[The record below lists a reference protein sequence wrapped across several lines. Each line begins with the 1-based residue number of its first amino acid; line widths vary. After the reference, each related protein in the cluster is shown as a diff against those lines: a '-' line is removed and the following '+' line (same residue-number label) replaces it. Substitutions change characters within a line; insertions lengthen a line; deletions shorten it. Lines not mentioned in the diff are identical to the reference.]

1 MTVQKHKHIIW
12 KWWFDASLTYGAII
26 GSLVSVPQ
34 AWEIWVGH
42 NASGVSLVSWT
53 GYMIGNF
60 VWLSYGLV
68 HKEKPIISAYILAF
82 PISIAIVIGIVVYG

>member
-1 MTVQKHKHIIW
+1 
-12 KWWFDASLTYGAII
+12 
-26 GSLVSVPQ
+26 
-34 AWEIWVGH
+34 
-42 NASGVSLVSWT
+42 
-53 GYMIGNF
+53 MIGNF